1 MNRSQSLF
9 LFIFLSFSLFSGTTS
24 AQTETGVPPEEITE
38 TPREDAENK
47 PQEEASPP
55 TGKTPLEDAENKP
68 QEEASPPTLKEIT
81 KTPLEDA
88 ENKPQEAASPPTEK
102 TNDPDTP
109 DIRATFARGNE
120 ALLKGRFGEAKEAF
134 AQVAAT
140 SKFPLR
146 QEAAAALQ
154 KYALHLEGVIQAN
167 PELAIHLSDGRVEFI
182 VTSTFIGAYA
192 GIVLLDILNV
202 DDVRL
207 GVALVLATTG
217 SALAGSL
224 FGSRGAGIREADS
237 DAYTL
242 GAFWGGS
249 TALLSIS
256 LLDSYPREVYQTA
269 ALLGVVGGAFGS
281 FYLSRATHAT
291 QGQLGFIGNTMTL
304 GSLTSLLAS
313 PFLINADLSFDE
325 YTSIQLASL
334 QVGTGLGIWLAQDLD
349 WSAARSR
356 LTLLGSG
363 VGGLLGWGTAALM
376 TGGGGDIEDVTLAQV
391 WSGAALAGLWTGYG
405 LTLWLTED
413 MNPDT
418 EFESPLD
425 NISFMPLLDTDT
437 QGLSILG
444 TF

>member
-1 MNRSQSLF
+1 MNSSKCLF

-38 TPREDAENK
+38 TP
-47 PQEEASPP
+47 QEEASPP

-68 QEEASPPTLKEIT
+68 QEEASPPILKEIT

-88 ENKPQEAASPPTEK
+88 ENKPQEEASPPTEK
-102 TNDPDTP
+102 TNDPDSP
-109 DIRATFARGNE
+109 DIRATFVRGNE
-120 ALLKGRFGEAKEAF
+120 ALIKGRFGEAKEAF

-146 QEAAAALQ
+146 QEAADALQ
-154 KYALHLEGVIQAN
+154 KYAAHLERVILDN

-192 GIVLLDILNV
+192 GVVLLDILDVN
-202 DDVRL
+202 DVRL

-224 FGSRGAGIREADS
+224 FGSRGAGIREADA

-256 LLDSYPREVYQTA
+256 LLDSYPTEVYQTA
-269 ALLGVVGGAFGS
+269 ALLGVAGGAFGS
-281 FYLSRATHAT
+281 FYLSRVTHAT
-291 QGQLGFIGNTMTL
+291 QGQVGFIGNTMTL

-313 PFLINADLSFDE
+313 PFLINTGLSFDG
-325 YTSIQLASL
+325 YIGIQLASL

-363 VGGLLGWGTAALM
+363 VGGLLGWGTAALI
-376 TGGGGDIEDVTLAQV
+376 TGAGGDIEGDTLVQV

-405 LTLWLTED
+405 LTIWLTED

-425 NISFMPLLDTDT
+425 NITFMPLLDTDT
-437 QGLSILG
+437 QGLSIMG